1 LPIYPQQ
8 PVEPEHPHSGCFPRL
23 RLVAALIM
31 AAAQP
36 TPACTDRAPGEQL
49 RWQAPHSMQESR
61 LTIWARWSAI

>member
-1 LPIYPQQ
+1 
-8 PVEPEHPHSGCFPRL
+8 L

-61 LTIWARWSAI
+61 LTIWALWSAI